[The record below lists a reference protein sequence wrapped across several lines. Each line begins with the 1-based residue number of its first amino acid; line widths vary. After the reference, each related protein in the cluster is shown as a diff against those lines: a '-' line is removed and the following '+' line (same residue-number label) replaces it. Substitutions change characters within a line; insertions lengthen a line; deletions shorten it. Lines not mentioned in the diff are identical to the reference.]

1 MTRGDQE
8 GARLQYEGEGGVRRE
23 VALSPEQSRLT
34 LGRSTQADVA
44 FPGDHEVSRLHAAVE
59 WMGGHWTI
67 VDDGLSRNGTYIGG
81 DRLTGRRR
89 LRHGD
94 TIRIGSSL
102 LTFHDF
108 SGIGD
113 EATRIASEMPDSRSL
128 TDTQRAVLVALC
140 RPYKHN
146 ATFANPSSNQ
156 QIATEIFLSVDA
168 VKTHLRVLF
177 AKFGVEAL
185 PQNQKRVRL
194 AERAMQSGVISQR
207 DL

>member
-1 MTRGDQE
+1 MDPPEGPRLKYTDAD
-8 GARLQYEGEGGVRRE
+8 GARREMSLSASGERY
-23 VALSPEQSRLT
+23 T
-34 LGRSTQADVA
+34 LGRSAHADVS

-59 WMGGHWTI
+59 FMGGHWTI
-67 VDDGLSRNGTYIGG
+67 VDDGLSRNGTYVGG

-102 LTFHDF
+102 LTFDDY

-113 EATRIASEMPDSRSL
+113 DATRIAAEMPSSRSL

-146 ATFANPSSNQ
+146 ATFSNPSSNQ
-156 QIATEIFLSVDA
+156 QIAGELFLSVDA

-177 AKFGVEAL
+177 AKFGVEDL
-185 PQNQKRVRL
+185 PQNVKRVRL

>member
-1 MTRGDQE
+1 MGGVEYEDP
-8 GARLQYEGEGGVRRE
+8 RLQYEGHGGVRHE
-23 VALSPEQSRLT
+23 VTLSRDRSRLT
-34 LGRSTQADVA
+34 IGRSTHADIS
-44 FPGDHEVSRLHAAVE
+44 FPEDHEVSRLHAAIE
-59 WMGGHWTI
+59 WMGTHWTV
-67 VDDGLSRNGTYIGG
+67 VDDGLSRNGTFVNG
-81 DRLTGRRR
+81 DRLAGRRS
-89 LRHGD
+89 LRQGD

-108 SGIGD
+108 SGLGD
-113 EATRIASEMPDSRSL
+113 EATRIAAEMPNTRSL
-128 TDTQRAVLVALC
+128 TETQRSVLVALC

-177 AKFGVEAL
+177 AKFGVEDL

-194 AERAMQSGVISQR
+194 AERALQSGVISQR

>member
-1 MTRGDQE
+1 MTPPE
-8 GARLQYEGEGGVRRE
+8 EPRLQYTDVDGTRCEIP
-23 VALSPEQSRLT
+23 LSPAGERYT
-34 LGRSTQADVA
+34 LGRSTHADVS
-44 FPGDHEVSRLHAAVE
+44 FPGDSEVSRLHAAVE
-59 WMGGHWTI
+59 WMSGHWTI
-67 VDDGLSRNGTYIGG
+67 VDDGLSRNGTYVGG

-102 LTFHDF
+102 LTFHDLA
-108 SGIGD
+108 GVGD
-113 EATRIASEMPDSRSL
+113 EATRIAAEMPSSRSL
-128 TDTQRAVLVALC
+128 TDTQRGVLVALC

-156 QIATEIFLSVDA
+156 QIAGELFLSVDA

-177 AKFGVEAL
+177 AKFGVEDL
-185 PQNQKRVRL
+185 PQNVKRVRL
-194 AERAMQSGVISQR
+194 AERALQSGVISQR

>member
-1 MTRGDQE
+1 MTRGDHE
-8 GARLQYEGEGGVRRE
+8 GACLQYEGDGGVRRE
-23 VALSPEQSRLT
+23 VALLPEKSRLT
-34 LGRSTQADVA
+34 LGRSTQADIA

-94 TIRIGSSL
+94 TIRIGTSL

-113 EATRIASEMPDSRSL
+113 EATRIASEMPSTRSL

-177 AKFGVEAL
+177 AKFGVEDL